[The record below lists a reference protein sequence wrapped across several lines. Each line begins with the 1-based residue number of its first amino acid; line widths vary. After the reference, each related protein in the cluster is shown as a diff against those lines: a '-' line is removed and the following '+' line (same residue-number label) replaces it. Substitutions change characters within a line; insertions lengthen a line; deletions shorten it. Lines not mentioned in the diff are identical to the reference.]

1 MNLDSELLSFR
12 NNIINKCNDHESL
25 DKIVNSLEEDF
36 LFFLELKIGEDALK
50 KYVDSHMLPKQIF
63 YLSCLLLLEKIAL
76 SDSNNDKMQEEWCS
90 SRDYLESVWR
100 NIHPEMFSAPYF
112 RDNMTS
118 DQIVTECIKRVCH
131 PIIKSIFE
139 VRK

>member
-12 NNIINKCNDHESL
+12 CNVIKQCGDNSVDNIIS
-25 DKIVNSLEEDF
+25 SLEEDF

-50 KYVDSHMLPKQIF
+50 KYVDSHTLPPQIF
-63 YLSCLLLLEKIAL
+63 YTSCLLILEKMSIL
-76 SDSNNDKMQEEWCS
+76 EPNNEPLQQEWRQ
-90 SRDYLESVWR
+90 SRDHLENVLKKDC
-100 NIHPEMFSAPYF
+100 PEMFSAPYF
-112 RDNMTS
+112 RDNMTN
-118 DQIVTECIKRVCH
+118 DQIVAECAKKAYY